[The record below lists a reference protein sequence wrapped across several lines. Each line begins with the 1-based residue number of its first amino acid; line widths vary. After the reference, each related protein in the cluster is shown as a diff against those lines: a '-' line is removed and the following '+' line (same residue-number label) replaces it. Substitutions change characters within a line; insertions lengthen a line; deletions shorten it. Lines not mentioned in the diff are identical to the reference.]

1 MKSTKISNA
10 SRSVKKQKKVSSIQ
24 HAHIADIADIA
35 HRARIGEVA
44 HRANTTNSNPA
55 SKTSFPGEVFKSS
68 LIDTVRLALRVSH
81 DDLAEIA
88 RANPDVGR
96 GKGYVYKVTNPRLGT
111 SAQLISRRECTE
123 LIIEASLGMF
133 LTGQNVVGRE
143 ELLEDCA
150 ALILA
155 VLNIAEIPVSA
166 AKKRA
171 IENGKFRLLRVDY
184 AMHCDCRT
192 PERADALMTSLR
204 RSLVSSN
211 RDFSCYGDETLYLG
225 QHSRRKTL
233 RIYRKDIE
241 LEKRPL
247 SSRVYRRGKWMA
259 KVTGVVRFELTLR
272 AVELK
277 RLGLD
282 VPGAWNS
289 ADARERMR
297 AMVMGISRVDG
308 VVPNIYRRDALD
320 GKTRLKF
327 DAWCSGVEDA
337 FSRDNRKTYQASR
350 LKVQR
355 ATGIDVK
362 NPLPANVQRSSFL
375 AVRELF
381 REGLGFKQWPN
392 TWNSMLGQ
400 NKAL

>member
-1 MKSTKISNA
+1 MKSKKISTK
-10 SRSVKKQKKVSSIQ
+10 SRSVEKQKNVSSIQ
-24 HAHIADIADIA
+24 DAHIAD
-35 HRARIGEVA
+35 RAERTRIGEIEN
-44 HRANTTNSNPA
+44 RADAARSNSA

-68 LIDTVRLALRVSH
+68 LIDTVRMALNLSH
-81 DDLAEIA
+81 DDLAEVA
-88 RANPDVGR
+88 STNPNVGR
-96 GKGYVYKVTNPRLGT
+96 GRGPVYKVTNPRYGT
-111 SAQLISRRECTE
+111 SAQLISRRDRTE

-155 VLNIAEIPVSA
+155 VLSLAEIPVSA

-184 AMHCDCRT
+184 AMHCDCGTR
-192 PERADALMTSLR
+192 ERADALMTSLR

-225 QHSRRKTL
+225 QLSRRRTL

-247 SSRVYRRGKWMA
+247 SARVYRRDKWMA

-297 AMVMGISRVDG
+297 EILMGISRVDG
-308 VVPNIYRRDALD
+308 VVPNIDRRDALD

-327 DAWCSGVEDA
+327 DAWCSGVGDA
-337 FSRDNRKTYQASR
+337 FSRDNRKTYQAAR

-355 ATGIDVK
+355 ATGIDVM
-362 NPLPANVQRSSFL
+362 NPLPANIQRRSFL
-375 AVRELF
+375 SVRKMF

-392 TWNSMLGQ
+392 TWSKMLVQ
-400 NKAL
+400 KIAT